1 MSTEANRKKGI
12 STTILHSGYEP
23 SEDNG
28 AVIPPLH
35 LSTTFQIGNTG
46 GYDYSRSGNPTRDI
60 LERTLAELEG
70 ADFALAFSSG
80 SAALANVVALLHPG
94 EEILF
99 SADAYG
105 GTYRYIAD
113 VYGKKGG
120 THHISD
126 LTDIIQT
133 EKVLESENVK
143 IVWLETPTNPL
154 LRVTDI
160 AVLAEAA
167 HKHGAILV
175 VDNTFATPIMQK
187 PLDLGA
193 DMVAYSTTKYING
206 HSDSVGGALIT
217 RDAKLHDLLK
227 YSQNATGSM
236 LSPFDSWMTLRGLR
250 TLELRVQRHVENA
263 RQIADMLDKHPKV
276 FKVYYPGLFSGSQA
290 EIVSRQ
296 MSLPG
301 AMVSFEIDAKYDVQ
315 VFIKALKYFPLAESL
330 GGVESL
336 IDHPASMTHASI
348 PAVEREKIGL
358 TDGLLRLSVGIE
370 NAEDL
375 LEDLTQAL
383 DKLG

>member
-1 MSTEANRKKGI
+1 MSTEANRKPGV
-12 STTILHSGYEP
+12 STRILHSGYSP

-35 LSTTFQIGNTG
+35 LSTTFQMGNTG
-46 GYDYSRSGNPTRDI
+46 GYDYSRSGNPTREI
-60 LERTLAELEG
+60 LERTLAELEN

-126 LTDIIQT
+126 LTDIVQT
-133 EKVLESENVK
+133 EKILAAENVK
-143 IVWLETPTNPL
+143 IVWVETPTNPL

-160 AVLAEAA
+160 AALADIV

-175 VDNTFATPIMQK
+175 VDNTFATPIVQK

-193 DMVAYSTTKYING
+193 DVVAYSTTKYING

-217 RDAKLHDLLK
+217 RDEKLYELLK

-236 LSPFDSWMTLRGLR
+236 LSPFDSWLTLRGLR
-250 TLELRVQRHVENA
+250 TLELRVQRHVKSA
-263 RQIADMLDKHPKV
+263 RQIADMLQRHPKV
-276 FKVYYPGLFSGSQA
+276 SKVYYPGLFDGSQG
-290 EIVSRQ
+290 EIVAKQ
-296 MSLPG
+296 MALPG
-301 AMVSFEIDAKYDVQ
+301 GMVSMEIDAKYDVQ
-315 VFIKALKYFPLAESL
+315 TFIGALKYFPLAESL

-358 TDGLLRLSVGIE
+358 SDGLLRLSIGIE

-375 LEDLTQAL
+375 LADLMQAL
-383 DKLG
+383 DKLA